1 MRAAIA
7 SAAVVVFVCGLANA
21 APATRRYDIVND
33 GPDHRV
39 FGSQTCTVRSP
50 HERVCDWGFS
60 DRGLGPKLTTRIVVD
75 DEGLPT
81 FLENRGLDYDH
92 NPVDE
97 RFTRGRQRGF
107 FVSEQGGAEEE
118 AVLARAL
125 LRAPDHRL
133 PLLPGG
139 EAAIARIG
147 TIEVDDGRETK
158 RVTEYEITGRGL
170 EPDTIWLEDD
180 GEAFC
185 VGITILAGWER
196 AEAASAASEGKR
208 AAERRQTLL
217 ATLARTPG
225 RPLAIVHARLF
236 DAERARVRPATTVVV
251 EHGRFVAVGPDGAV
265 APPAGAEI
273 IDATGKTLLPG
284 LWDLHVHPDEAA
296 GLMMIAGGVTSARDM
311 AGSAKGARPLL
322 DAFAAGSAVGPRIV
336 RVGLLDGPG
345 PGESHGELVHDEREV
360 RAAIDRDAAA
370 GYAQVKVYNS
380 FSRALLPAFV
390 DEARRRG
397 LRTSGHVPNGLKAAD
412 LVRAGFDEL
421 QHAYFLFLNFLPEH
435 EMMPLARFRVFADHA
450 GEVDLASAP
459 VRAFIALLAQH
470 HVDVDLTLV
479 SGERWLMARKGQVAP
494 TYAAVADRLPVQVR
508 RMLVAGGGLP
518 ADAGSDAR
526 YRASFAATLKLARAL
541 HDAGVAIAVGTDELL
556 YGFSL
561 HRELELLAQAGIAPA
576 EALQMATLGNARIM
590 KRDGELGSIAP
601 GKLADFA
608 LVDGDPTRRIS
619 DVRNTVLV
627 GKGGVLFDPRA
638 IDRAIGIRP

>member
-1 MRAAIA
+1 MRAIIG
-7 SAAVVVFVCGLANA
+7 SALVVFVCGLAQA
-21 APATRRYDIVND
+21 APAVRRYDIVD

-39 FGSQTCTVRSP
+39 VGGQACTVRSP
-50 HERVCDWGFS
+50 RERVCDWGFV
-60 DRGLGPKLTTRIVVD
+60 DRGLGPKLTSRIVVD

-81 FLENRGLDYDH
+81 FIENRGQDYDH

-97 RFTRGRQRGF
+97 RFTRGRERGF

-118 AVLARAL
+118 AMLARAL

-147 TIEVDDGRETK
+147 TIEVDNGRAKK
-158 RVTEYEITGRGL
+158 RVTQYEITGL
-170 EPDTIWLEDD
+170 ELQPDAIWLEDD

-185 VGITILAGWER
+185 VGITILSGWER
-196 AEAASAASEGKR
+196 AGDALSAAEGKR
-208 AAERRQTLL
+208 AGERRRQLV
-217 ATLARTPG
+217 ARLARTPSG
-225 RPLAIVHARLF
+225 PLAIVHARLF
-236 DAERARVRPATTVVV
+236 DAERARVRPETTVVV

-265 APPAGAEI
+265 PPPAGAEI

-284 LWDLHVHPDEAA
+284 LWDLHVHPDEVA

-311 AGSAKGARPLL
+311 AGSATGARPLL
-322 DAFAAGSAVGPRIV
+322 DAFEAGTAVGPRIV
-336 RVGLLDGPG
+336 RVGLLDAPG

-380 FSRALLPAFV
+380 FPRTLLTAFV

-397 LRTSGHVPNGLKAAD
+397 LRMSGHVPNGLKAVD
-412 LVRAGFDEL
+412 LIRAGFDEL

-450 GEVDLASAP
+450 GEVDLTSAP
-459 VRAFIALLAQH
+459 VRAFIAMLKQH

-479 SGERWLMARKGQVAP
+479 SGEQWLMARKGQVAP

-508 RMLVAGGGLP
+508 RMLFAGGGLP
-518 ADAGSDAR
+518 TDAGSDAR
-526 YRASFAATLKLARAL
+526 YRAAFAATLKLARAL
-541 HDAGVAIAVGTDELL
+541 HDAGVAIAVGTDVQL

-561 HRELELLAQAGIAPA
+561 HRELELLVEAGIAPA

-619 DVRNTVLV
+619 DVRKTVLV
-627 GKGGVLFDPRA
+627 GKGGVLFDPGA
-638 IDRAIGIRP
+638 IYGAIGIRP

>member
-1 MRAAIA
+1 MRAAIG
-7 SAAVVVFVCGLANA
+7 SALVVLVCGLAHA

-39 FGSQTCTVRSP
+39 FGSQTCTILSP
-50 HERVCDWGFS
+50 HERVCDWGFT
-60 DRGLGPKLTTRIVVD
+60 DRGLGPKLTARIVVD

-81 FLENRGLDYDH
+81 FLENRGLDDDH

-97 RFTRGRQRGF
+97 RFTRGRERGF
-107 FVSEQGGAEEE
+107 FVSEHGGAEEE

-125 LRAPDHRL
+125 LRAHDHRL

-139 EAAIARIG
+139 QAAIARIG
-147 TIEVDDGRETK
+147 TIEVDNGREKK
-158 RVTEYEITGRGL
+158 RVTEYEITGL
-170 EPDTIWLEDD
+170 ELQPDTIWLEDD

-196 AEAASAASEGKR
+196 AGAALAAAEGKR
-208 AAERRQTLL
+208 AGERRQKLM
-217 ATLARTPG
+217 ATLARTPS

-236 DAERARVRPATTVVV
+236 DAESARVRPETTVVV

-296 GLMMIAGGVTSARDM
+296 GLMMIAGGVTTARDM

-322 DAFAAGSAVGPRIV
+322 DAFEAGSAVGPRVV

-370 GYAQVKVYNS
+370 GFAQVKIYNS
-380 FSRALLPAFV
+380 FPRTLLPAFV

-397 LRTSGHVPNGLKAAD
+397 LRMSGHVPNGLKAAD

-421 QHAYFLFLNFLPEH
+421 QHAYFVFLNFLPEH
-435 EMMPLARFRVFADHA
+435 EMMPLARFLVFANHA
-450 GEVDLASAP
+450 GEVDLTSPA
-459 VRAFIALLAQH
+459 VRAFIALLKQH

-479 SGERWLMARKGQVAP
+479 TGEASLMARKGVVMP

-508 RMLVAGGGLP
+508 RTLFAGSGLP
-518 ADAGSDAR
+518 VDASSDAR

-541 HDAGVAIAVGTDELL
+541 HDAGVAIAVGTDEQL

-561 HRELELLAQAGIAPA
+561 HRELELLVQAGIAPA
-576 EALQMATLGNARIM
+576 EALQMATLGDARIM

-619 DVRNTVLV
+619 DVRKTVLV

-638 IDRAIGIRP
+638 IYRAIGIRP